1 MNQEARLVRDLDLAL
16 RKKSRKEAREKWKKA
31 VGLDD
36 ETEDRTKRAVGL
48 DDGTE
53 DRTQSCMG
61 EADERCCAVAAGKC
75 NVWPG
80 ACRVCRNTTPSDG
93 ATTCD
98 ACQRM
103 LFPEHML
110 LLKPVSYE
118 DVSLETLQESNRKLG
133 ERMDQHTRDVSDMSE
148 TIEALKES
156 SRTAHEKAQ
165 KEVMLKM
172 DAIMKRLDEQSDG
185 GRSQGA
191 MTPHKGESDSAN
203 SLGSK

>member
-1 MNQEARLVRDLDLAL
+1 MGADATARILA
-16 RKKSRKEAREKWKKA
+16 W
-31 VGLDD
+31 
-36 ETEDRTKRAVGL
+36 RAVGL
-48 DDGTE
+48 ADGTE

-61 EADERCCAVAAGKC
+61 EADERCCTVAAGKC

-98 ACQRM
+98 ACQHM

-110 LLKPVSYE
+110 LLKPVSDE

-133 ERMDQHTRDVSDMSE
+133 ERIHQHTRDVSDMSE

-156 SRTAHEKAQ
+156 SRTAHEK
-165 KEVMLKM
+165 VMLKM
-172 DAIMKRLDEQSDG
+172 DAIMERLDEQSHG

-203 SLGSK
+203 PLGSK